1 MAKPNL
7 SKGLEMKKSSDFNF
21 EDLQGLLRFGH
32 GKLTETC
39 FMLLNIVD
47 VAAAKQW
54 LSTAPVSSA
63 VATDPPP
70 DTALQIAFSVAGLHK
85 LNLKESIIAE
95 FSDEFISGMAGT
107 ENRSRRLGD
116 VGNNSPEEW
125 QWGGNKANMPHLL
138 LLLYAVEGGMDTWR
152 ATVEGEHFSQAFHLW
167 KQLPTLYI
175 GEIEPFGFADG
186 ISQPTIDWT
195 QQQSIDLHERDHYS
209 NLLAPGEMVLGYP
222 NEYGHYT
229 PRPLIDPQ
237 EDGLAAVLPDAEDV
251 PEMKDLG
258 RNGTYLVLRQL
269 GQEVPPQGQEV
280 RQQGQ
285 EVLNFWQF
293 LDKETR
299 SVPEKREQLAASMVG
314 RERDGTPLIAEHIPG
329 ISRKDHGNHFTFD
342 LDPKGNHCPI
352 SAHIRRANP
361 RTGDFPP
368 GVTGF
373 FSRLIKILG
382 FGQKPEEDLVASTRF
397 HRLLRRGRS
406 YGPALIPEDAIKPST
421 STVER
426 GLQFICL
433 VANISRQ
440 FEFVQNAWIANS
452 KFGGLQDER
461 DPLLGNREPL
471 LSGKGTDHF
480 NRPHPAGPMQ
490 KTCQLPQF
498 VTVRGGGYFFMPGLR
513 ALKYIATLPAN
524 GSDSSS

>member
-1 MAKPNL
+1 MAESDL
-7 SKGLEMKKSSDFNF
+7 SRGLEMTKTSDFKF

-39 FMLLNIVD
+39 FMLLNITDVD
-47 VAAAKQW
+47 AAKQW
-54 LSTAPVSSA
+54 LSTAPVSGA

-70 DTALQIAFSVAGLHK
+70 DTALQIAFSVEGLRALK
-85 LNLKESIIAE
+85 LKESIIE
-95 FSDEFISGMAGT
+95 GFSDEFIIGMAGDK
-107 ENRSRRLGD
+107 NRSRRLGD
-116 VGNNSPEEW
+116 VGSNAPEHWE
-125 QWGGNKANMPHLL
+125 WGGDNAKAPHIL
-138 LLLYAVEGGMDTWR
+138 LLLYAKKDGLETWR
-152 ATVEGEHFSQAFHLW
+152 KTVEGEHFSQAFQLLY
-167 KQLPTLYI
+167 QLPTQHI

-186 ISQPTIDWT
+186 ISQPTIDWM
-195 QQQSIDLHERDHYS
+195 QRQSVDLHERDRYS
-209 NLLAPGEMVLGYP
+209 NLLAAGEMVLGYP
-222 NEYGHYT
+222 NEYGQYT
-229 PRPLIDPQ
+229 PRPLIDPR
-237 EDGLAAVLPDAEDV
+237 EDGLAADLPDAEDA
-251 PEMKDLG
+251 PSLKDFG

-269 GQEVPPQGQEV
+269 GQDVSGFWHF
-280 RQQGQ
+280 
-285 EVLNFWQF
+285 LN
-293 LDKETR
+293 KETNA
-299 SVPEKREQLAASMVG
+299 VTEECEQLAASMVG
-314 RERDGTPLIAEHIPG
+314 RERNGTPLIAEHIPG
-329 ISRKDHGNHFTFD
+329 ISPRDHGNHFTFD

-382 FGQKPEEDLVASTRF
+382 FKVDPEEDLVSSSRF

-406 YGPALIPEDAIKPST
+406 YGPALAPDDAIKPDAPIA
-421 STVER
+421 ER

-440 FEFVQNAWIANS
+440 FEFVQNDWIANS
-452 KFGGLQDER
+452 KFSGLQEEK

-471 LSGKGTDHF
+471 LMSGKSTDHF

-490 KTCQLPQF
+490 KTYHLPQF
-498 VTVRGGGYFFMPGLR
+498 VTIRGGGYFFMPGLR

-524 GSDSSS
+524 GSERSS